1 MPNEDVSGKRISPG
15 EREGTLREEKQPEQ
29 KPSGGGKNRFIW
41 IIYVLVAAIVL
52 VAIYF
57 VSRQN
62 SQTYKIFK

>member
-15 EREGTLREEKQPEQ
+15 EREETLREEKQPEQ
-29 KPSGGGKNRFIW
+29 KPSEGGKSRFIW
-41 IIYVLVAAIVL
+41 IIYVLVAATVL